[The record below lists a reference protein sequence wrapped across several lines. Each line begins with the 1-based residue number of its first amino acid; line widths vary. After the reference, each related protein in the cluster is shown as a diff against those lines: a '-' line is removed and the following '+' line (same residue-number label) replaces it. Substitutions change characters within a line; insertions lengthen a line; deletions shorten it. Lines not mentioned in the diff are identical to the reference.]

1 MDQGYSIVVFPEGRR
16 ASDQNIQPF
25 MSGSGLLWSDLRCPA
40 LPVYLGGLGRLK
52 QTGEHWLH
60 SGKMSIR
67 IGELMPAR
75 PDLEAERAA
84 ALLEQ
89 ALRAL
94 AESAGASRPAE
105 FRLTWQLPR
114 GGGVFPAMHRTS
126 ARHPRQLRDWRK

>member
-94 AESAGASRPAE
+94 AESAGKTGS
-105 FRLTWQLPR
+105 
-114 GGGVFPAMHRTS
+114 
-126 ARHPRQLRDWRK
+126 LR